1 MNSLILPN
9 LMQLIL
15 LLPVGLSLIFD
26 LVVENI
32 EIFLWGGDFSFILSR
47 SQNCNWKFTSSDKRF
62 LISFFFLQGE
72 IFLAGAFIYE
82 SLFDLIETQIHLS
95 VVGVDHGWHFHIFWL
110 ESSQPGNIELWTFSW
125 IKRICIRIFFNVI
138 W

>member
-1 MNSLILPN
+1 
-9 LMQLIL
+9 MQLIL

-95 VVGVDHGWHFHIFWL
+95 VVGVDHG
-110 ESSQPGNIELWTFSW
+110 
-125 IKRICIRIFFNVI
+125 
-138 W
+138 